1 MISQNFTKSSPE
13 EYHHQANQVLT
24 LIQSFNS
31 LVALQNII
39 YNPVISESLPGTRNL
54 KTNTIINDQD
64 EFDFDDLDK
73 FEKINSLLD
82 EQLNPQK

>member
-1 MISQNFTKSSPE
+1 M
-13 EYHHQANQVLT
+13 T

-39 YNPVISESLPGTRNL
+39 YNPAISEFLPGTHNL

-64 EFDFDDLDK
+64 EFDFEDLEK
-73 FEKINSLLD
+73 FENINSLLD
-82 EQLNPQK
+82 EQLNPQKQKGLEIELYLHDLFGNSELF